1 MKKILVLSTAVFAL
15 LALLWT
21 GGAALAA
28 WLVQWTTQALASGG
42 TLEIEREL
50 GAFPVPPWLAV
61 WMDPAPVQAA
71 RSALAWTV
79 EAAGGLLPLAGS
91 AAQWLVPVVWVVWGL
106 GLLVLLVA
114 AGALHLLLR
123 RLGSSRDRGPR
134 HG

>member
-1 MKKILVLSTAVFAL
+1 MKMILILSTAVFAL

-42 TLEIEREL
+42 AFEIGREL
-50 GAFPVPPWLAV
+50 GALPVPQWIAV
-61 WMDPAPVQAA
+61 WMDPALVQAA
-71 RSALAWTV
+71 QSALTWTLD
-79 EAAGGLLPLAGS
+79 AFSGLLPLAGS

-106 GLLVLLVA
+106 GLVVLLVA
-114 AGALHLLLR
+114 AGAFHLLLR
-123 RLGSSRDRGPR
+123 RLGTRDRGLR